1 MSLHII
7 MFIPIVNRFTC
18 NKKQLTTIKQLLS
31 QKNMRCIFD
40 YTNENKE
47 NHSNNFREV
56 MDLTSNYSNE
66 TIAVKLSA
74 LNVNNQ
80 NDVENYLD
88 KIIQKSVQN
97 NNIILIDAE
106 NYDIQDKIN
115 SITDNFMETY
125 NKDQLHIYKTYQLYR
140 TDYLDIMKHDLHKKR
155 NYSIGFKIVRGA
167 YYNEDKKHNVLF
179 DHIDETHKNYNRG
192 IEAFVNHYQHQD
204 KLLCATHN
212 KKSVVVAMQH
222 IQQHQLKNIEFA
234 QLMGMSDT
242 LSGKVSKKHSVYKY
256 IPYGNFNDTLPY
268 LIRRLYENHPMIM
281 NIFK

>member
-1 MSLHII
+1 

-97 NNIILIDAE
+97 NNTILIDAE
-106 NYDIQDKIN
+106 NYEIQDKIN

-140 TDYLDIMKHDLHKKR
+140 TDYLDIMKHDLQKDR

-268 LIRRLYENHPMIM
+268 LIRRLYENYPMIM

>member
-97 NNIILIDAE
+97 NNTILIDAE
-106 NYDIQDKIN
+106 NYEIQDKIN

-140 TDYLDIMKHDLHKKR
+140 TDYLDIMKHDLQKDR

-268 LIRRLYENHPMIM
+268 LIRRLYENYPMIM